1 MQRKV
6 LYMPKTKVYEP
17 EFKKKIVQLYLE
29 QGRTIKSL
37 NEEFQL
43 GDGTVRK
50 WVRAF
55 REECE
60 TDPDLNDTKKLYE
73 ENRRLHRELEEKKKE
88 IAFLKKAAAFFA
100 NTIQVMDG
108 ADFPEIFKPL
118 ASNMGKA
125 LDELRTRTDVKWTYI
140 SPAGDFQADGAK
152 TGKYILGG
160 EELTLNSKGES
171 VISYADYAVAMVD
184 EALNG
189 NHVQQRISVVAE

>member
-1 MQRKV
+1 
-6 LYMPKTKVYEP
+6 MPKTKVYEP

-73 ENRRLHRELEEKKKE
+73 ENRRLRRELEEKKKE

-100 NTIQVMDG
+100 K
-108 ADFPEIFKPL
+108 EI
-118 ASNMGKA
+118 
-125 LDELRTRTDVKWTYI
+125 D
-140 SPAGDFQADGAK
+140 
-152 TGKYILGG
+152 
-160 EELTLNSKGES
+160 
-171 VISYADYAVAMVD
+171 
-184 EALNG
+184 
-189 NHVQQRISVVAE
+189 

>member
-1 MQRKV
+1 
-6 LYMPKTKVYEP
+6 MPKTKVYEP

-73 ENRRLHRELEEKKKE
+73 ENHRLRRELAEKKKE

-100 NTIQVMDG
+100 K
-108 ADFPEIFKPL
+108 EI
-118 ASNMGKA
+118 
-125 LDELRTRTDVKWTYI
+125 D
-140 SPAGDFQADGAK
+140 
-152 TGKYILGG
+152 
-160 EELTLNSKGES
+160 
-171 VISYADYAVAMVD
+171 
-184 EALNG
+184 
-189 NHVQQRISVVAE
+189 